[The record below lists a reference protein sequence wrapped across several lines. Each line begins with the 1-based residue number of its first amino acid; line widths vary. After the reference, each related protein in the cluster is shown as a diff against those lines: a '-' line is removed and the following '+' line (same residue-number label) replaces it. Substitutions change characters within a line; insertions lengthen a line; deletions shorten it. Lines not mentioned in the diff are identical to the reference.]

1 VGTAAGTSTKV
12 HETIVARALCAV
24 VHSMSVQLQRDIA
37 RAVAASMIAR
47 YAAAVVEPFAV
58 RFAGSNTSVNGSPTA
73 TPSNTAL
80 STVPLTVNWIGAAS
94 AIPGGNGRQ
103 RAVSRVRI
111 FARIVGARA
120 CRAGAPSHGA
130 MRPAPEPTKKGRA
143 LLPGPESRPCPDP
156 ASGGVPLGTPVR
168 RENRRTSVHHL
179 VSMIV

>member
-24 VHSMSVQLQRDIA
+24 VHSMSVQLHRDIA

-73 TPSNTAL
+73 TPGNTAL

-94 AIPGGNGRQ
+94 AIPGSNGRR

-111 FARIVGARA
+111 FTGLSALGLAEQARRATALCGPRRNQRKGAGHRCPAPSLVPARIPRRGAYRSA
-120 CRAGAPSHGA
+120 RPSVA
-130 MRPAPEPTKKGRA
+130 RTVVRQCITS
-143 LLPGPESRPCPDP
+143 SR
-156 ASGGVPLGTPVR
+156 
-168 RENRRTSVHHL
+168 
-179 VSMIV
+179 